1 MDVCTVNSHWENAAW
16 RVSLSLP
23 KAGAGAGMC
32 SHVLQ
37 RANYARFHSNQTLCQ
52 VISIIIASSLGEVI
66 Q

>member
-1 MDVCTVNSHWENAAW
+1 MCVQLILTGKTQRGEFPY
-16 RVSLSLP
+16 LFQ
-23 KAGAGAGMC
+23 KAGAGAGMG

-52 VISIIIASSLGEVI
+52 VISIITASSLGEVI